1 MQRELLHLIRL
12 VSSRIRDVLR
22 NLTSETASKAEENE
36 AETAEKSGIATERGI
51 MKRLQRQSARV
62 SRGNVGQ
69 GGART
74 GVDGATS
81 RCQLQTLS
89 HTRARREFAI
99 VFYAYV

>member
-36 AETAEKSGIATERGI
+36 AETVEKSGIATERGI

-62 SRGNVGQ
+62 SRDNVGQ

-89 HTRARREFAI
+89 HTRARRGFAI